1 MKIITERGLSEY
13 FLSTREGDLEPFLD
27 KLDQVSGLNFNL
39 NFSLAIAGMVL
50 KGFRHSG
57 SSTKPITARFITT
70 LISCS
75 NEKDL
80 SLLVG
85 YLAVLLPHSQDDLSP
100 FIKQLF
106 VFIFP
111 SLLLLLLPLF
121 PFSSFPSIILF
132 PFPFPPF
139 VTSRSPFS
147 PPLFFSLPS
156 GDFQFVNE

>member
-1 MKIITERGLSEY
+1 MKIIIERGLSEY

-106 VFIFP
+106 VFFLP
-111 SLLLLLLPLF
+111 SLLLLSSFPPSLPLF
-121 PFSSFPSIILF
+121 SSLLPPPLPPICLF
-132 PFPFPPF
+132 PFLI
-139 VTSRSPFS
+139 SPHK
-147 PPLFFSLPS
+147 
-156 GDFQFVNE
+156 